1 MNAPLFQG
9 SQPFLFKVPI
19 GHLALGGTRK
29 QAESVEAKS
38 QQLQKT
44 SEATSFG
51 PFFQA
56 AISQSWIFKMVQ
68 LEMQLVL
75 PA

>member
-1 MNAPLFQG
+1 MFLFQG
-9 SQPFLFKVPI
+9 SQPFLSKVLT

-29 QAESVEAKS
+29 QAESVDAKS

-44 SEATSFG
+44 PEATSSG

-56 AISQSWIFKMVQ
+56 SISQSWFFKIIQ